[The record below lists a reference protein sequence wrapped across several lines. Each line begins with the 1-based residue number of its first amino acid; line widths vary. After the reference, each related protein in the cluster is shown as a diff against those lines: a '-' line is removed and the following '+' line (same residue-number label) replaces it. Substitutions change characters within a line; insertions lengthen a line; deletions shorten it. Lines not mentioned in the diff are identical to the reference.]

1 MSEYQCYE
9 FPAVDRPLT
18 GKTVLAKRPRETKLL
33 G

>member
-9 FPAVDRPLT
+9 FQPVDRLLT
-18 GKTVLAKRPRETKLL
+18 GKTVLVEMSCETKLI

>member
-18 GKTVLAKRPRETKLL
+18 GKTVLVERFRKAKLI